1 MNTSRKN
8 SSLKYFII
16 LLVLLI
22 SFGLIDVFLWDICY
36 WRKGLG
42 FYPEVKTYENDLGLG
57 NATLKVSFGSRPWIV
72 LFEDFLHNEFDVRI
86 FTCVFE
92 LNSSGDINLIR
103 IIKAT
108 ASIYHDSKYMGTF
121 ICENEGLVCFIST
134 IFPVAPHYIFNVQG
148 MVRVEIN
155 VQGNSQITSFPYSL
169 SYEVPELSW
178 LNAYGFL
185 LIIFGQVIVI
195 IVLIAV
201 IFTIRRHSKP
211 SPPPP
216 YVLRLKTDT

>member
-1 MNTSRKN
+1 MDTSRKN

-22 SFGLIDVFLWDICY
+22 SFGLIDVFLWDIYY

-57 NATLKVSFGSRPWIV
+57 NATLKISFGSRPSIV
-72 LFEDFLHNEFDVRI
+72 LIEEFIHYEYDVRL
-86 FTCVFE
+86 FTCRFE

-103 IIKAT
+103 IINAT
-108 ASIYHDSKYMGTF
+108 AHLYHGIKYMGTF
-121 ICENEGLVCFIST
+121 ICESEGLVCSIST
-134 IFPVAPHYIFNVQG
+134 IFPVAPHYIFD
-148 MVRVEIN
+148 VRGTVRAEIN
-155 VQGNSQITSFPYSL
+155 VQGNSQITSFLYSL
-169 SYEVPELSW
+169 SYEVPELS
-178 LNAYGFL
+178 LIEAYGFP

-201 IFTIRRHSKP
+201 IFSIRRSSKP

-216 YVLRLKTDT
+216 YTLRLKTDT

>member
-1 MNTSRKN
+1 MDSSRKN

-22 SFGLIDVFLWDICY
+22 SFGLIDVFLWDIYY

-72 LFEDFLHNEFDVRI
+72 LIEEFLHHEYDTRL
-86 FTCVFE
+86 FTCRFE

-103 IIKAT
+103 ILDAKAHV
-108 ASIYHDSKYMGTF
+108 YHGSKYIDTF
-121 ICENEGLVCFIST
+121 TCESEGLVCSISL
-134 IFPVAPHYIFNVQG
+134 IYPVAPHYIINVRG
-148 MVRVEIN
+148 TVRAEIN
-155 VQGNSQITSFPYSL
+155 VQGNSQIVGFSYSL

-178 LNAYGFL
+178 LEAYGFPL
-185 LIIFGQVIVI
+185 LILGQVIVI

-201 IFTIRRHSKP
+201 IFIIRRASKP
-211 SPPPP
+211 RPPPP
-216 YVLRLKTDT
+216 YTLRLKTDT